1 MARPSSGAPAG
12 ASVCAVPSTTVV
24 FDPADLY
31 CGNSFDNVP
40 IFVWMALWP
49 LLLVAAVLYFKGE
62 HDQPIRYRVPS
73 PKVPES
79 KEILQKPSIKVRVVL
94 PRQEMDTAAHQS
106 LTGLRRQRN
115 PMLCP
120 SHRPIPR
127 IHQPLNPGCHRP
139 SC

>member
-1 MARPSSGAPAG
+1 MISGSPKLRRACGSLRTCSPSAAM
-12 ASVCAVPSTTVV
+12 V
-24 FDPADLY
+24 FGPADMY

-73 PKVPES
+73 PKVPSS

-94 PRQEMDTAAHQS
+94 ARLEMDATAHQS
-106 LTGLRRQRN
+106 
-115 PMLCP
+115 
-120 SHRPIPR
+120 
-127 IHQPLNPGCHRP
+127 
-139 SC
+139 